1 MNLRTAIRV
10 ALVAAAMAG
19 VAACGRTKG
28 ESGAAAATDT
38 LTRRQK
44 DSLLSTVPY
53 PGAGRILD
61 AQSATDR
68 ANARAL
74 QHDTMR

>member
-1 MNLRTAIRV
+1 MELHAKIRLT
-10 ALVAAAMAG
+10 LVAAAMLG

-28 ESGAAAATDT
+28 ESGTTATDT

>member
-1 MNLRTAIRV
+1 MNLRTTIRV

-28 ESGAAAATDT
+28 ESGAAATDT